1 MKRTV
6 IPELLDT
13 DSGTPEEIAASLRDL
28 RGINRRFGGLATT
41 RSLIE
46 RTAAETGGRSL
57 TILEVAAGASELAS
71 TVRAELKQRGID
83 IQATL
88 LDRSTSHFDKRSNGF
103 HGVAGDA
110 LALPFSEASFDIVC
124 SCLFVHHLSPEEV
137 VRHVNE
143 GLRVCRSAVLIND
156 LVRSR
161 THLAAVYA
169 GTPLFRS
176 RITRHDAPASVHR
189 AYTPEEMARFLNN
202 TGARKVEISRHFLFR
217 MGVVIWK

>member
-13 DSGTPEEIAASLRDL
+13 NSGTPEEIAASLADL

-41 RSLIE
+41 QALIE
-46 RTAAETGGRSL
+46 KVTGDSTRLS
-57 TILEVAAGASELAS
+57 ILEVAAGESELPGI
-71 TVRAELKQRGID
+71 VRPELKERGID
-83 IQATL
+83 IEVTS
-88 LDRSTSHFDKRSNGF
+88 LDRSPLHFDRRTNGSRK
-103 HGVAGDA
+103 VAGDA
-110 LALPFSEASFDIVC
+110 LALPFSGASFDVVC

-143 GLRVCRSAVLIND
+143 GLRVCRMAVLIND

-161 THLAAVYA
+161 MHLAAVYA
-169 GTPLFRS
+169 GMPLFRS

-189 AYTPEEMARFLNN
+189 AYTPEEMVGLLKQTVA
-202 TGARKVEISRHFLFR
+202 TKVEINRHFLFR